1 MASLKERL
9 LKKAAVESKEVENE
23 IEVTE
28 AHKVEV
34 TPKKSVKI
42 TPKKVVE
49 PEVEAD
55 DEEVEIEV
63 RPKPAKKEAKVEE
76 PKQEKAPKKPAKEKE
91 PKKPAKEK
99 EPKVAVKKLKYTD
112 TWSLDGELDNIDAA
126 VEANDSHLMLAKAIN
141 YYNND
146 ASDLQALILA
156 SYANNGGIVPIS
168 EMKKA
173 YAEFSGKRAEELNA
187 KKLLSLF
194 EKGGYDAE
202 SILKLIPESEDEAYT
217 LLLFV
222 ENGWNNMGG
231 LSLKGKARDALNAY
245 IKNFKEE
252 VEA

>member
-9 LKKAAVESKEVENE
+9 LKKAVESKEVENE

-55 DEEVEIEV
+55 DEEEVEIEV

-91 PKKPAKEK
+91 PK
-99 EPKVAVKKLKYTD
+99 VAVKKLRYTE

-231 LSLKGKARDALNAY
+231 LSIKGKARDALNAY

>member
-34 TPKKSVKI
+34 TPTPKKSVKI

-55 DEEVEIEV
+55 DEEEVEIEV

-91 PKKPAKEK
+91 PK
-99 EPKVAVKKLKYTD
+99 VAVKKLKYTE

-231 LSLKGKARDALNAY
+231 LSIKGKARDALNAY
-245 IKNFKEE
+245 IKNFKEG

>member
-9 LKKAAVESKEVENE
+9 LKKAVESKEVENE

-34 TPKKSVKI
+34 TPKSVKI

-55 DEEVEIEV
+55 DEEEVEIEV

-76 PKQEKAPKKPAKEKE
+76 PKQEKA

-173 YAEFSGKRAEELNA
+173 YAEFSGKRADELNA

-231 LSLKGKARDALNAY
+231 LQIKGKARDALNAY

>member
-34 TPKKSVKI
+34 TPKSVKI

-55 DEEVEIEV
+55 DEEEVEIEV

-91 PKKPAKEK
+91 PKA
-99 EPKVAVKKLKYTD
+99 AVKKLKYTD

-146 ASDLQALILA
+146 SSDLQALILA

-231 LSLKGKARDALNAY
+231 LQIKGKARDALNAY

>member
-9 LKKAAVESKEVENE
+9 LKKAVESKEVENE
-23 IEVTE
+23 IKVTE

-91 PKKPAKEK
+91 PK
-99 EPKVAVKKLKYTD
+99 VAVKKLKYTE

-194 EKGGYDAE
+194 KKGGYDAE

-231 LSLKGKARDALNAY
+231 LSIKGKARDALNAY

>member
-9 LKKAAVESKEVENE
+9 LKKAVESKEVENE

-34 TPKKSVKI
+34 TPKSVKI

-76 PKQEKAPKKPAKEKE
+76 PKQEKA

-173 YAEFSGKRAEELNA
+173 YTEFSGKRAEELNA

-231 LSLKGKARDALNAY
+231 LSIKGKARDALNAY

>member
-23 IEVTE
+23 IKVTE

-34 TPKKSVKI
+34 TPKSVKI

-63 RPKPAKKEAKVEE
+63 RPKPAKEEAKVEE
-76 PKQEKAPKKPAKEKE
+76 PKQA

-231 LSLKGKARDALNAY
+231 LSIKGKARDALNAY
-245 IKNFKEE
+245 IKNFKEG

>member
-9 LKKAAVESKEVENE
+9 LKKAVESKEVENE

-55 DEEVEIEV
+55 DEEEVEIEV

-76 PKQEKAPKKPAKEKE
+76 PKQEK

-231 LSLKGKARDALNAY
+231 LSIKGKARDALNAY

>member
-55 DEEVEIEV
+55 DEEEVEIEV

-76 PKQEKAPKKPAKEKE
+76 PKQEKA
-91 PKKPAKEK
+91 
-99 EPKVAVKKLKYTD
+99 PKVAVKKLKYTD

-231 LSLKGKARDALNAY
+231 LQIKGKARDALNAY

>member
-55 DEEVEIEV
+55 DEEEVEIEV

-76 PKQEKAPKKPAKEKE
+76 PKQEKA

-126 VEANDSHLMLAKAIN
+126 VEANDSHLMLAKAIEF
-141 YYNND
+141 YNNG

-231 LSLKGKARDALNAY
+231 LSIKGKARDALNAY

>member
-9 LKKAAVESKEVENE
+9 LKKAVESKEVENE

-34 TPKKSVKI
+34 TPKSVKI

-55 DEEVEIEV
+55 DEEEVEIEV
-63 RPKPAKKEAKVEE
+63 RPKPAKKEAK
-76 PKQEKAPKKPAKEKE
+76 QEKA

-112 TWSLDGELDNIDAA
+112 TWSLDGELDAIDAA

-173 YAEFSGKRAEELNA
+173 YTEFSGKRAEELNA

-231 LSLKGKARDALNAY
+231 LSIKGKARDALNAY

>member
-34 TPKKSVKI
+34 TPKSVKI

-55 DEEVEIEV
+55 DEEEVEIEV

-76 PKQEKAPKKPAKEKE
+76 PKQEKA

-231 LSLKGKARDALNAY
+231 LSIKGKARDALNAY

>member
-1 MASLKERL
+1 MASLKEKL

-55 DEEVEIEV
+55 DEEEVEIEV

-76 PKQEKAPKKPAKEKE
+76 PKQEKA

-231 LSLKGKARDALNAY
+231 LSIKGKARDALNAY

>member
-55 DEEVEIEV
+55 DEEEVEIEV

-76 PKQEKAPKKPAKEKE
+76 PKQEKA

-217 LLLFV
+217 LLLFA

-231 LSLKGKARDALNAY
+231 LSIKGKARDALNAY

>member
-9 LKKAAVESKEVENE
+9 LKKAVESKEVENE

-55 DEEVEIEV
+55 DEEEVEIEV

-76 PKQEKAPKKPAKEKE
+76 EKA

-99 EPKVAVKKLKYTD
+99 EPKVAVKKLKYTE

-173 YAEFSGKRAEELNA
+173 YAEFNGKRADELNA

>member
-23 IEVTE
+23 IKVTE

-76 PKQEKAPKKPAKEKE
+76 PKQ
-91 PKKPAKEK
+91 EK

-231 LSLKGKARDALNAY
+231 LSIKGKARDALNAY

>member
-9 LKKAAVESKEVENE
+9 LKKAVESKEVENE

-55 DEEVEIEV
+55 YEEEVEIEV

-76 PKQEKAPKKPAKEKE
+76 PKQEKA

-173 YAEFSGKRAEELNA
+173 YAEFSGKRADELNA

-231 LSLKGKARDALNAY
+231 LSIKGKARDALNAY

>member
-55 DEEVEIEV
+55 DEEEVEIEV
-63 RPKPAKKEAKVEE
+63 RPKPAKKEAKAEE
-76 PKQEKAPKKPAKEKE
+76 PKQEKA

-173 YAEFSGKRAEELNA
+173 YAESSGKRAEELNA

-231 LSLKGKARDALNAY
+231 LSIKGKARDALNAY

>member
-9 LKKAAVESKEVENE
+9 LKKAVESKEVENE

-55 DEEVEIEV
+55 DEEEVEIEV

-76 PKQEKAPKKPAKEKE
+76 PKQA

>member
-55 DEEVEIEV
+55 DEEEVEIEV

-76 PKQEKAPKKPAKEKE
+76 PKQA

-231 LSLKGKARDALNAY
+231 LSIKGKARDALNAY

>member
-9 LKKAAVESKEVENE
+9 LKKAVESKEVENE

-55 DEEVEIEV
+55 DEEEVEIEV

-91 PKKPAKEK
+91 PK
-99 EPKVAVKKLKYTD
+99 VAVKKLKYTE

-231 LSLKGKARDALNAY
+231 LSIKGKARDALNAY

>member
-34 TPKKSVKI
+34 TPKSVKI

-76 PKQEKAPKKPAKEKE
+76 PKQEKA

>member
-9 LKKAAVESKEVENE
+9 LKKAVESKEVENE
-23 IEVTE
+23 IKVTE

-91 PKKPAKEK
+91 PK
-99 EPKVAVKKLKYTD
+99 VAVKKLKYTE

-194 EKGGYDAE
+194 KKGGYDAE

-231 LSLKGKARDALNAY
+231 LSIKGKARDALNAY
-245 IKNFKEE
+245 IKNFKEG

>member
-55 DEEVEIEV
+55 DEEEVEIEV

-91 PKKPAKEK
+91 PK
-99 EPKVAVKKLKYTD
+99 VAVKKLKYTE
-112 TWSLDGELDNIDAA
+112 TWSLDGELDAIDEAIN
-126 VEANDSHLMLAKAIN
+126 ANDSHLMLAKAIEF
-141 YYNND
+141 YNNG

-231 LSLKGKARDALNAY
+231 LSIKGKARDALNAY

>member
-9 LKKAAVESKEVENE
+9 LKKAVESKEVENE

-91 PKKPAKEK
+91 PK
-99 EPKVAVKKLKYTD
+99 VAVKKLRYTD

-173 YAEFSGKRAEELNA
+173 YAEFNGKRAEELNA

-231 LSLKGKARDALNAY
+231 LQIKGKARDALNAY

>member
-55 DEEVEIEV
+55 DEEEVEIEV

-76 PKQEKAPKKPAKEKE
+76 PKQEKA

-202 SILKLIPESEDEAYT
+202 SILKLIPESEDESYT

-231 LSLKGKARDALNAY
+231 LSIKGKARDALNAY

>member
-42 TPKKVVE
+42 TPKKAVE

-91 PKKPAKEK
+91 PK
-99 EPKVAVKKLKYTD
+99 VAVKKLRYTD

-231 LSLKGKARDALNAY
+231 LSIKGKARDALNAY
-245 IKNFKEE
+245 IKNFKGE

>member
-9 LKKAAVESKEVENE
+9 LKKAVESKEVENE

-55 DEEVEIEV
+55 DEEEVEIEV
-63 RPKPAKKEAKVEE
+63 RPKPAKKEA
-76 PKQEKAPKKPAKEKE
+76 
-91 PKKPAKEK
+91 
-99 EPKVAVKKLKYTD
+99 KVAVKKLKYTD

-231 LSLKGKARDALNAY
+231 LSIKGKARDALNAY

>member
-9 LKKAAVESKEVENE
+9 LKKAVESKEVENE

-55 DEEVEIEV
+55 DEEEVEIEV

-91 PKKPAKEK
+91 PK
-99 EPKVAVKKLKYTD
+99 VAVKKLKYTD
-112 TWSLDGELDNIDAA
+112 TWGLDGELDNIDAA

-173 YAEFSGKRAEELNA
+173 YAEFSGKRADELNA

-231 LSLKGKARDALNAY
+231 LSIKGKARDALNAY

>member
-9 LKKAAVESKEVENE
+9 LKKAVESKEVENE

-34 TPKKSVKI
+34 TPKSVKI

-91 PKKPAKEK
+91 PK
-99 EPKVAVKKLKYTD
+99 VAVKKLKYTE

-231 LSLKGKARDALNAY
+231 LSIKGKARDALNAY

>member
-9 LKKAAVESKEVENE
+9 LKKAVERKEVENE

-55 DEEVEIEV
+55 DEEEVEIEV

-76 PKQEKAPKKPAKEKE
+76 PKQEKA

-156 SYANNGGIVPIS
+156 SYANNGGIVPIL

-231 LSLKGKARDALNAY
+231 LSIKGKARDALNAY
-245 IKNFKEE
+245 IRNFKEE

>member
-76 PKQEKAPKKPAKEKE
+76 PKQEKA

>member
-1 MASLKERL
+1 MANLKERL

-23 IEVTE
+23 I
-28 AHKVEV
+28 EV

-76 PKQEKAPKKPAKEKE
+76 PKQEKA

-231 LSLKGKARDALNAY
+231 LSIKGKARDALNAY

>member
-9 LKKAAVESKEVENE
+9 LKKAVESKEVENE

-34 TPKKSVKI
+34 TPKKSVNI

-55 DEEVEIEV
+55 DEEEVEIEV

-91 PKKPAKEK
+91 PK
-99 EPKVAVKKLKYTD
+99 VAVKKLKYTE
-112 TWSLDGELDNIDAA
+112 TWSLDSELDNIDAA

-173 YAEFSGKRAEELNA
+173 YAEFSGKRADELNA

-231 LSLKGKARDALNAY
+231 LSIKGKARNALNAY

>member
-9 LKKAAVESKEVENE
+9 LKKAVESKEVENE

-34 TPKKSVKI
+34 TPKK
-42 TPKKVVE
+42 VVE

-55 DEEVEIEV
+55 DEEEVEIEV

-91 PKKPAKEK
+91 PKA
-99 EPKVAVKKLKYTD
+99 AVKKLKYTD

-231 LSLKGKARDALNAY
+231 LSIKGKARDALNAY
-245 IKNFKEE
+245 IKNFKEG

>member
-34 TPKKSVKI
+34 TPKSVKI

-55 DEEVEIEV
+55 DEEEVEIEV

-76 PKQEKAPKKPAKEKE
+76 PKQEKA

-231 LSLKGKARDALNAY
+231 LSIKGKARDALNAY

-252 VEA
+252 AEA

>member
-55 DEEVEIEV
+55 DEEEVEIEV

-76 PKQEKAPKKPAKEKE
+76 PKQEKA

-231 LSLKGKARDALNAY
+231 LSIKGKARDALNAY

>member
-55 DEEVEIEV
+55 DEEEVEIEV
-63 RPKPAKKEAKVEE
+63 RHKPAKKEAKVEE
-76 PKQEKAPKKPAKEKE
+76 PKQEKA

-231 LSLKGKARDALNAY
+231 LSIKGKARDALNAY

>member
-9 LKKAAVESKEVENE
+9 LKKAVKSKEVENE

-55 DEEVEIEV
+55 DEEEVEIEV

-76 PKQEKAPKKPAKEKE
+76 PKQA

-252 VEA
+252 EEA

>member
-34 TPKKSVKI
+34 TPKSVKI

-55 DEEVEIEV
+55 DEEEVEIEV

-76 PKQEKAPKKPAKEKE
+76 PKQEKA

-173 YAEFSGKRAEELNA
+173 YTEFSGKRAEELNA

-231 LSLKGKARDALNAY
+231 LSIKGKARDALNAY